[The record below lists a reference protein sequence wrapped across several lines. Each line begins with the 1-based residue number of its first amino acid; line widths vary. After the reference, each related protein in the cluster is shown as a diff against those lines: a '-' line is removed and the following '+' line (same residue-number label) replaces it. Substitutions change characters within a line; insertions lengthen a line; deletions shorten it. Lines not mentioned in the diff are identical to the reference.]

1 VPSWAVEGMI
11 VKRELVEYDLVNP
24 SGVHGPY
31 SPLYVTNLALAS
43 GLQGLHHV
51 MLGAQ
56 LCI

>member
-43 GLQGLHHV
+43 GLQGLPHV
-51 MLGAQ
+51 MLSA
-56 LCI
+56 